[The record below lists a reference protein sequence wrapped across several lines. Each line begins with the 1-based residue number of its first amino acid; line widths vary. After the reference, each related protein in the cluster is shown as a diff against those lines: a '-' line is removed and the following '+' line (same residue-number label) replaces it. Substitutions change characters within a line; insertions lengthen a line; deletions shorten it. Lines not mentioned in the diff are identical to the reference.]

1 LNGLTEISEMPPDQ
15 NIDTSIE
22 GKKGKFAVIIP
33 VYNHENGIEDV
44 VKKSLQLNLPVFVVD
59 DGSTDSSYEKIR
71 NYTRINPLRHDVN
84 RGKGA
89 AIITGFTE
97 AEKVADWAI
106 TIDAD
111 GQHNPQD
118 ALSMMAAI
126 PENERP
132 LVVGKRQGMVSK
144 KAPWTSRFGRKF
156 SNFWI
161 VLSGGPRMADSQSGF
176 RIYPLPE
183 SLKLNARTRRYQFEV
198 EILVKAGW
206 EKLPVIEVPVSV
218 NYAPGKERIS
228 HFRPFIDFFRNTCTF
243 TRLITQRIFIRPL
256 FRKPLR

>member
-1 LNGLTEISEMPPDQ
+1 MPPDQ

-59 DGSTDSSYEKIR
+59 DGSTDLSYEKIR

-111 GQHNPQD
+111 GQHNPQV
-118 ALSMMAAI
+118 APSMMAAI

-144 KAPWTSRFGRKF
+144 KAPLDEPVWTQIFQFLDRAFGRTPYGRF
-156 SNFWI
+156 SKRVQN
-161 VLSGGPRMADSQSGF
+161 LSP
-176 RIYPLPE
+176 
-183 SLKLNARTRRYQFEV
+183 ARVAETERKDQ
-198 EILVKAGW
+198 K
-206 EKLPVIEVPVSV
+206 VP
-218 NYAPGKERIS
+218 I
-228 HFRPFIDFFRNTCTF
+228 
-243 TRLITQRIFIRPL
+243 
-256 FRKPLR
+256 